1 MARHPNRPH
10 NWFAVLFGTARPA
23 PAAFR
28 PPSLPEAVAAEIDS
42 IGWAGRRPSA
52 CPDPTRP
59 D

>member
-1 MARHPNRPH
+1 MPRNPNRPRR
-10 NWFAVLFGTARPA
+10 WLAALFGAAGPTAPY
-23 PAAFR
+23 R

-52 CPDPTRP
+52 GADPTRS